1 LKQIAVDGD
10 PKRLGE
16 ALRVLTTPKPI

>member
-1 LKQIAVDGD
+1 MEEKQKYLEQD

-16 ALRVLTTPKPI
+16 AVRGAKI